1 VSWDFRGVW
10 QGSTIGRSANLL
22 SKSDKRK
29 ILFVALGQICLGGLD
44 LLAVLMIGALGAH
57 AVGGEQSSSPGGAV
71 NSILLML
78 RASDESF
85 QTQIVILS
93 TCAALLLTGRTLLS
107 IIFTRRMLFFLSRRG
122 ALISL
127 NLTSRLLAQPLL
139 KIQSRSTQ
147 DTLFSLTRGVET
159 ITLGILATSVNVLA
173 DVSLLLVMSIGL
185 FIVEPTVAFW
195 TFLVFS
201 FVGFALY
208 RLMHSRAHTLGFKN
222 AQLNI
227 QSNEKIVEVF
237 SSYRESVVRN
247 RRNFYAREIGRLRL
261 ELANTMAEINF
272 MPYISKYVIE
282 TTVILGALLISSITF
297 VLRDATQGVGIL
309 SIFLAAGLRIAPA
322 VLRVQQSAV
331 QIRGG
336 IGMAG
341 STLDLIDEIRN
352 VSPVEM
358 SGDDVDLMH
367 KGFSPV
373 IRIYSATLTYPGNIK
388 PAIHDINLEVPEGSL
403 IAFVGP
409 SGAGKSTIVDVLL
422 GILTP
427 DSGSVNISGLPPL
440 EAISKWPGAVSY
452 VPQDVLISNGTI
464 RENVAL
470 GYPLEVATDDL
481 VKDAL
486 RIAHLDEFVAEL
498 PQGLDTAVGERGTKL
513 SGGQRQRLGIAR
525 AMFTKPSLL
534 VLDEATSALDG
545 ETEAVIAAAIHSL
558 RGSTTV
564 VMIAHRLS
572 TIRSADTVVYLSEGK
587 VVRTG
592 RFEEIRKEVPDF
604 DRQANLMGL

>member
-1 VSWDFRGVW
+1 MAIDFRGAW
-10 QGSTIGRSANLL
+10 QESTLGRSANLL

-29 ILFVALGQICLGGLD
+29 VLLVALGQICLGGLD

-57 AVGGEQSSSPGGAV
+57 AVGGEQSNSPGKAV
-71 NSILLML
+71 YSILLML
-78 RASDESF
+78 RISNESF
-85 QTQIVILS
+85 QAQIVILS

-139 KIQSRSTQ
+139 RIQSRSTQ

-173 DVSLLLVMSIGL
+173 DISLLLVMSIGL
-185 FIVEPTVAFW
+185 FLVEPTVAFW

-201 FVGFALY
+201 IVGFSLY

-341 STLDLIDEIRN
+341 PTLDLIDEIRH
-352 VSPVEM
+352 VSPVEV
-358 SGDDVDLMH
+358 SGDHVDLLH
-367 KGFSPV
+367 KGFSPN
-373 IRIYSATLTYPGNIK
+373 IRILNATLTYPGNSN
-388 PAIHDINLEVPEGSL
+388 PAILDITLNVVEGSL

-422 GILTP
+422 GIIPP
-427 DSGSVNISGLPPL
+427 DYGSVTISGVSPL
-440 EAISKWPGAVSY
+440 EAISKWPGAISY

-481 VKDAL
+481 VTKAL
-486 RIAHLDEFVAEL
+486 TIAHLDEFVTQL
-498 PQGLDTAVGERGTKL
+498 PQGLDTHVGERGTKL

-534 VLDEATSALDG
+534 VLDEATSSLDG
-545 ETEAVIAAAIHSL
+545 ETEAAIAAAIHAL

-572 TIRSADTVVYLSEGK
+572 TIRSADTVVYLAEGRII
-587 VVRTG
+587 RTG
-592 RFEEIRKEVPDF
+592 KFEEIRKEVPDF